1 MIVTL
6 DSQSRADLST
16 IAMHKAYIVDVTQ
29 NGTITLRPVTGTE
42 LPTLDE
48 VRQRTVRL
56 KETNE

>member
-1 MIVTL
+1 
-6 DSQSRADLST
+6 
-16 IAMHKAYIVDVTQ
+16 MHKAYIVDVTQ